1 MESFDNKTPRAV
13 SGRPSLLSP
22 PAGGTPDKNS
32 QTRMLASP
40 ERDGKI
46 PGSVSAGSRPA
57 RRKYGVAALAVVV
70 FAGIGAFLAFGPFD
84 DASANIAATP
94 PSRVIPVTAAEH
106 PASVALAAAAS
117 APLAASAASAAVA
130 HIELAAA
137 SVPEAVSAAATVAQ
151 AQVLA
156 ASQPQVNPLDK
167 LALRDI
173 ESPTPPAHAAA
184 ATVPARKDKAHAKVD
199 PGAKAQAVASAR
211 PAAAHADAKAPAGH
225 KARRAED
232 DADTEL
238 VAAIIAR
245 LDKRGAKPTAAA
257 PAPVVVTEA
266 TPANITNQVHQCSS
280 NGDLVEARQ
289 CRNRACD
296 GHWGK
301 VDACP
306 AARAPKTSR
315 SDGADSGQRG

>member
-1 MESFDNKTPRAV
+1 
-13 SGRPSLLSP
+13 
-22 PAGGTPDKNS
+22 
-32 QTRMLASP
+32 MLASL
-40 ERDGKI
+40 ERDGKM
-46 PGSVSAGSRPA
+46 PGSASAASKPA
-57 RRKYGVAALAVVV
+57 RRKYGIAALAVVL
-70 FAGIGAFLAFGPFD
+70 FGGIGAFFTFGPFD

-94 PSRVIPVTAAEH
+94 ASRVIPVTAAEH

-117 APLAASAASAAVA
+117 TPFAASAASAAVA

-151 AQVLA
+151 AQPIA

-167 LALRDI
+167 LASRDA
-173 ESPTPPAHAAA
+173 ESPTPPAHVAAA
-184 ATVPARKDKAHAKVD
+184 PVPAPKDKTHAKPP
-199 PGAKAQAVASAR
+199 PGAKAQAVASAK
-211 PAAAHADAKAPAGH
+211 PVATHADAKAPAGR
-225 KARRAED
+225 KARKAED

-245 LDKRGAKPTAAA
+245 LDKRGAKPAAA
-257 PAPVVVTEA
+257 APVVVTEA

-315 SDGADSGQRG
+315 DDGVDSGKRG

>member
-1 MESFDNKTPRAV
+1 MESSDNKTPRAV
-13 SGRPSLLSP
+13 SGRPSLLST
-22 PAGGTPDKNS
+22 PAGATPDKNS
-32 QTRMLASP
+32 QTRMLASL
-40 ERDGKI
+40 ERDGKM
-46 PGSVSAGSRPA
+46 PGSASAGNKPA
-57 RRKYGVAALAVVV
+57 RKNLGIAALAVVL
-70 FAGIGAFLAFGPFD
+70 FAGIGAFFAFGPFD

-94 PSRVIPVTAAEH
+94 PSRVIAVTAAEH

-117 APLAASAASAAVA
+117 TPLAASAAPAAVA
-130 HIELAAA
+130 RIELAAA
-137 SVPEAVSAAATVAQ
+137 STPEAVSTPTTVAQ
-151 AQVLA
+151 AQPTA

-167 LALRDI
+167 LALRDV
-173 ESPTPPAHAAA
+173 ESPPAHVAA
-184 ATVPARKDKAHAKVD
+184 ATAPARNDKTHPKAGSA
-199 PGAKAQAVASAR
+199 AKAQAVASAK
-211 PAAAHADAKAPAGH
+211 PVVAHADAKTPAGH
-225 KARRAED
+225 KARKAED

-245 LDKRGAKPTAAA
+245 LDKRGAKPAA
-257 PAPVVVTEA
+257 PAPVVVSEA

-306 AARAPKTSR
+306 AARMPKTSHT
-315 SDGADSGQRG
+315 DGVDSGKRG

>member
-1 MESFDNKTPRAV
+1 
-13 SGRPSLLSP
+13 
-22 PAGGTPDKNS
+22 
-32 QTRMLASP
+32 MLASL

-46 PGSVSAGSRPA
+46 PASVSAGTSPSRK
-57 RRKYGVAALAVVV
+57 KYGIAALAVALV
-70 FAGIGAFLAFGPFD
+70 AGMAAFVAFGPFD
-84 DASANIAATP
+84 DASANVAVTP
-94 PSRVIPVTAAEH
+94 ASRVIPVTAAER

-117 APLAASAASAAVA
+117 APLAASAASATAA
-130 HIELAAA
+130 RIELAAA
-137 SVPEAVSAAATVAQ
+137 SVPEAVSAAVVAQ
-151 AQVLA
+151 DQAAA

-167 LALRDI
+167 LALRDA
-173 ESPTPPAHAAA
+173 EPAASPAHAT
-184 ATVPARKDKAHAKVD
+184 ATSSPVKKDKARGKD
-199 PGAKAQAVASAR
+199 GGAKPQILASAK
-211 PAAAHADAKAPAGH
+211 PAAARADTKAPATH
-225 KARRAED
+225 KARKAED

-245 LDKRGAKPTAAA
+245 LDKRGAKPAATA
-257 PAPVVVTEA
+257 PAPVVVSEA
-266 TPANITNQVHQCSS
+266 TPASVTNQVHQCSS
-280 NGDLVEARQ
+280 NSDLVEARQ

>member
-1 MESFDNKTPRAV
+1 MESSDNKTPRAV

-22 PAGGTPDKNS
+22 PAGGTPDKNL
-32 QTRMLASP
+32 QTRMLASL
-40 ERDGKI
+40 ERDGTI

-57 RRKYGVAALAVVV
+57 RRKYGIAALAVVV
-70 FAGIGAFLAFGPFD
+70 FAGIGAFFAFGPFD

-106 PASVALAAAAS
+106 PASVALAAA
-117 APLAASAASAAVA
+117 PLAASAASAAVA

-137 SVPEAVSAAATVAQ
+137 SVPEAVSAAATVAHGQ
-151 AQVLA
+151 PFA

-173 ESPTPPAHAAA
+173 ESPTPPAHVTA
-184 ATVPARKDKAHAKVD
+184 ATVSARKDKAHAKVD
-199 PGAKAQAVASAR
+199 PGAKAQTVASAR

-225 KARRAED
+225 KARKAED

-245 LDKRGAKPTAAA
+245 LDKRGAKPAAAA

-266 TPANITNQVHQCSS
+266 TPSNITNQVHQCSS